1 MSRREHDL
9 SPRASDPTAS
19 RLTPASLGRCGDDPI
34 FVLNAE
40 ATARA
45 RTGEDVLNATLGSL
59 LDDDLELALLPVVAE
74 AQRRVPARRA
84 AAYAPI
90 AGPPAFLAGVREELF
105 GSAGSLAESAL
116 AVASPGATGAIY
128 QAVVSFLAPGERL
141 LTTSHHWSPYAAI
154 AEQAGRGLATFE
166 MFDADGALD
175 VAALQRALELEL
187 SRQGRALLVL
197 NTPCHNPTGYSLD
210 RRDWERLLP
219 VLLSAAERAP
229 LCLLLD
235 LAYASFGRQAPRS
248 YLQPLEALLGRAS
261 LLVAWT
267 ASKAYTQYGARVG
280 ACVALEGDPLERERV
295 RSALGHVCRGT
306 WSNCNHLGMLAITE
320 LLTDPELRERAERER
335 AQLVALLSGRVELF
349 GELCRAAGL
358 SHPRYEGGFFVAVF
372 SPDAEHTAAHMR
384 ARGVFVVPLQGAVRV
399 ALCATPR
406 SRIPRPVEAL
416 EAGVRAAGG

>member
-1 MSRREHDL
+1 LSSRATDL
-9 SPRASDPTAS
+9 TAS
-19 RLTPASLGRCGDDPI
+19 RLTPATLGRCGDDPI
-34 FVLNAE
+34 FVLDAE
-40 ATARA
+40 ASSRARA
-45 RTGEDVLNATLGSL
+45 GEDVLNATLGTL

-90 AGPPAFLAGVREELF
+90 AGPPAFLTAVCSDLLGNE
-105 GSAGSLAESAL
+105 GALARSAL
-116 AVASPGATGAIY
+116 AVATPGATGAVY
-128 QAVVSFLAPGERL
+128 QAIVSFLAPGERL
-141 LTTSHHWSPYAAI
+141 LTTSHHWAPYGAI
-154 AEQAGRGLATFE
+154 AEQAGRALSTFA
-166 MFDADGALD
+166 MFAADGALD
-175 VAALQRALELEL
+175 VAALQRALELDIA
-187 SRQGRALLVL
+187 RQGRALLVL
-197 NTPCHNPTGYSLD
+197 NTPCHNPTGYTLD

-219 VLLSAAERAP
+219 ALLAAAERAP

-235 LAYASFGRQAPRS
+235 LAYASFGAQAPRS
-248 YLQPLEALLGRAS
+248 YLAPLESLLGHAS
-261 LLVAWT
+261 LLIAWT
-267 ASKAYTQYGARVG
+267 ASKAYAQYGARVG
-280 ACVALEGDPLERERV
+280 ACVALESDPAERERV

-335 AQLVALLSGRVELF
+335 AELRSLLSGRVELF
-349 GELCRAAGL
+349 SELCRAAGL

-372 SPDAEHTAAHMR
+372 SPDARRTAEHMR

-406 SRIPRPVEAL
+406 ARIPRLVEAL